1 MAPTMSSPVLRL
13 SVFAMR
19 VSGIASKFLLGLF
32 IAKLMSLTDLGIYGL
47 LQGQVAILPIVLRL
61 GLNRQVARELTDVSH
76 SEQSF
81 LISGYFA
88 PYIILYALALAVAS
102 TLAGAGLVPWLAVIV
117 IGLVAGEHLV
127 MDGYDF
133 LIQLRQPFA
142 ANVVLTVLSTSWP
155 VAFIVGAYLEPGWR
169 TIYALSVFWLI
180 GSMAAAVLIAAFL
193 RSYLS
198 AFHLPSIERIRRSV
212 RASAL
217 LYGNSL
223 ASTATIYLDRYLVGA
238 FLSLE
243 LAGVYFFFWQV
254 GTAIYNLVNSG
265 LMSFA
270 RPHLVSA
277 FQAGDEDAFRDL
289 DIQTTRSALMEAV
302 VLGLAAACVVWFVV
316 PYLGRPLLIKY
327 QALLWLLLAAMLARI
342 IAEMG
347 ALRLYCRSRDPLL
360 MKSTLLSAVLTS
372 VFLPTGI
379 WAGGVYGCAI
389 GLALMYVLVAAYRA
403 HDPYEVRTSSPPTIG
418 V

>member
-1 MAPTMSSPVLRL
+1 MSLTMSSPVLRL

-19 VSGIASKFLLGLF
+19 ISGIASKFLLGLF

-76 SEQSF
+76 TEQSL
-81 LISGYFA
+81 LISGYFS
-88 PYIILYALALAVAS
+88 PYVILYALALMIAAA
-102 TLAGAGLVPWLAVIV
+102 LAMADVIPWLAVIV
-117 IGLVAGEHLV
+117 VGLVAGEHLV

-133 LIQLRQPFA
+133 LIQLRRPFA
-142 ANVVLTVLSTSWP
+142 ANVVLSVLSTSWP
-155 VAFIVGAYLEPGWR
+155 IAFIVAAYFEPAWR
-169 TIYALSVFWLI
+169 TIYTLSAFWLG
-180 GSMAAAVLIAAFL
+180 GSVAATILITVFL
-193 RSYLS
+193 RSHLS
-198 AFHLPSIERIRRSV
+198 AFHLPSIERVRRSI

-277 FQAGDEDAFRDL
+277 FQAGDDDAFRDL
-289 DIQTTRSALMEAV
+289 DIQTTRSALMEATL
-302 VLGLAAACVVWFVV
+302 LGLAAACVVWFIV
-316 PYLGRPLLIKY
+316 PYLDRPLLIKY
-327 QALLWLLLAAMLARI
+327 QALLWLLLAATLARI

-360 MKSTLLSAVLTS
+360 MKSTLLSALLTA

-379 WAGGVYGCAI
+379 WTGGVYGCALA
-389 GLALMYVLVAAYRA
+389 LALMYVLVAVYRA
-403 HDPYEVRTSSPPTIG
+403 HDPYQARTPSPQS
-418 V
+418 

>member
-1 MAPTMSSPVLRL
+1 MSLTMSSPALRL

-19 VSGIASKFLLGLF
+19 ISGIASKFLLGLF

-61 GLNRQVARELTDVSH
+61 GLNRQVARELTDAKH
-76 SEQSF
+76 SEQSL
-81 LISGYFA
+81 LISGYFS
-88 PYIILYALALAVAS
+88 PYVILYVLALALATA
-102 TLAGAGLVPWLAVIV
+102 LAMTHAIPWLAVIV
-117 IGLVAGEHLV
+117 VGLVAGEHLV

-133 LIQLRQPFA
+133 LIQLRRPFA
-142 ANVVLTVLSTSWP
+142 ANVVLAVLSTSWP
-155 VAFIVGAYLEPGWR
+155 MAFIVAAYFEPSWR
-169 TIYALSVFWLI
+169 TIYALSVFWLV
-180 GSMAAAVLIAAFL
+180 GSMAAAMLIATFL
-193 RSYLS
+193 RSHLS
-198 AFHLPSIERIRRSV
+198 AFHLPSIERLRRSI

-277 FQAGDEDAFRDL
+277 YQAGDEDAFRHL
-289 DIQTTRSALMEAV
+289 DIQTTRSALMEAIL
-302 VLGLAAACVVWFVV
+302 LGLAAACVIWFVV

-327 QALLWLLLAAMLARI
+327 QTLLWLLLAAMLARI

-372 VFLPTGI
+372 VFLPAGI
-379 WAGGVYGCAI
+379 WAGGVYGCAFA
-389 GLALMYVLVAAYRA
+389 LALMYVLVAAYRA
-403 HDPYEVRTSSPPTIG
+403 HDPYQLRAPSPQP
-418 V
+418 